1 MKNTRAWANPKR
13 HNCVLKIGILNRKLC
28 HGMEAY
34 RWSCMCHRYVMLM
47 CHGYAMDGSCI
58 GYRCLGIG
66 HGEEK
71 QTTKH
76 CTNLDQKLTIIG
88 STPKLKSLPTIL

>member
-1 MKNTRAWANPKR
+1 
-13 HNCVLKIGILNRKLC
+13 
-28 HGMEAY
+28 MEAY

-47 CHGYAMDGSCI
+47 YHGYAMDGSCI

-88 STPKLKSLPTIL
+88 STPKLKKVCLLFDDQFVFPNGQIILKIKEPL